1 MNNKNTI
8 TMSATF
14 GINKGYFHQNES
26 NVDFTSILQ
35 DTIIEV
41 FDETGV
47 YLSFVVHETKTV
59 YNEEFGCPRG
69 GEVTKTI
76 ESFCNKEYEDDTG
89 KWMKASILLVNKMK
103 EKLEQEVVYIQF
115 GKAVTFRV

>member
-59 YNEEFGCPRG
+59 YNEE
-69 GEVTKTI
+69 
-76 ESFCNKEYEDDTG
+76 YEDDTG

-115 GKAVTFRV
+115 GKAVTYRL